1 MYIWIPNTQEEMTFV
16 EQEIISKQSEQV
28 WIGVVDKPNG
38 NCLLS
43 DYKTKCPFT
52 KYAHFHGEPSG
63 EVEECTRYKN
73 PNKSLYWWDIYC
85 SESHLAVCEG
95 AVN

>member
-16 EQEIISKQSEQV
+16 EQEIISKQSEDV

-38 NCLLS
+38 NCLFS

-52 KYAHFHGEPSG
+52 KYGAKGANSEDQ
-63 EVEECTRYKN
+63 ECTRY
-73 PNKSLYWWDIYC
+73 NKKEGTGWYRGDKQC
-85 SESHLAVCEG
+85 SKSYPALCEG
-95 AVN
+95 GVK